1 MKVLGSRL
9 TDLWCRLMHPSPMWP
24 VNGHYRCSV
33 CLRSY
38 PVPWEKR
45 PVGTKAP
52 VVVLPIRTNEAPVR
66 ASKPAARIAVAA
78 SR

>member
-1 MKVLGSRL
+1 MRVLGSRFSN
-9 TDLWCRLMHPSPMWP
+9 LWCRLMHPAPMWP

-38 PVPWEKR
+38 PVPWEQR
-45 PVGTKAP
+45 PVSRAP
-52 VVVLPIRTNEAPVR
+52 VVVLPIRTSEASVR
-66 ASKPAARIAVAA
+66 AANPAARIAVAA